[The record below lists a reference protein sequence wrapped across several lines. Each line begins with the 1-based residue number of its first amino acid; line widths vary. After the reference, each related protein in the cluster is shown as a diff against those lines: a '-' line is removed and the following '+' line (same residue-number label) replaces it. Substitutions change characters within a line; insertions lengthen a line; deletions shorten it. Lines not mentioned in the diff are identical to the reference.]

1 MVEHKIFCALDTPD
15 LEEARK
21 LGATLGPHVA
31 GIKLGLEFFMAQGI
45 LGLKALLSLN
55 VPIFLDLKFHDI
67 PNTAAGAVREAAKL
81 GVAYLTVH
89 TSGGEAML
97 RAVMDSASQGA
108 QSVNKPRPKVLG
120 VTVLTSL
127 NAAETKAIGLAEQ
140 PEKQVLR
147 LAGLAAT
154 AGLDGVVASPLE
166 APLIKQ
172 AFGATLLVVTPGI
185 RPLTAAMGDQQRTLT
200 PRHALAN
207 GADYLVIG
215 RPITQSPDPLQTLL
229 SINQDIAAQ

>member
-1 MVEHKIFCALDTPD
+1 
-15 LEEARK
+15 
-21 LGATLGPHVA
+21 
-31 GIKLGLEFFMAQGI
+31 MAQGL
-45 LGLKALLSLN
+45 LGVKALLSLN

-81 GVAYLTVH
+81 GVTYLTVH

-97 RAVMDSASQGA
+97 RAVMDAASQGA

-127 NAAETKAIGLAEQ
+127 NTAETKAIGFAEQ

-147 LAGLAAT
+147 LAGLAAA

-172 AFGATLLVVTPGI
+172 AFGAKLLIVTPGI
-185 RPLTAAMGDQQRTLT
+185 RPLTAGMGDQQRTLP
-200 PRHALAN
+200 PRQALAN

-215 RPITQSPDPLQTLL
+215 RPITESPDPLQTLL
-229 SINQDIAAQ
+229 SINQDIATQ

>member
-1 MVEHKIFCALDTPD
+1 MEEHKIFCALDTPD

-21 LGATLGPHVA
+21 LTAMLAPHLA
-31 GIKLGLEFFMAQGI
+31 GIKLGLEFFMAQGL
-45 LGLKALLSLN
+45 LGVKALLLLN

-97 RAVMDSASQGA
+97 RAVMDAANEGA

-127 NAAETKAIGLAEQ
+127 NSAETSAIGFAGQ

-147 LAGLAAT
+147 LAGLAAN
-154 AGLDGVVASPLE
+154 AGLDGIVASPLE

-185 RPLTAAMGDQQRTLT
+185 RPLTAAVGDQQRTLT
-200 PRHALAN
+200 PKQALAN

-215 RPITQSPDPLQTLL
+215 RPITQSPDPLQALL

>member
-1 MVEHKIFCALDTPD
+1 MMEHKIFCALDTPD
-15 LEEARK
+15 LEKARK
-21 LGATLGPHVA
+21 LAATLAPHVA
-31 GIKLGLEFFMAQGI
+31 GIKLGLEFFMAQGL
-45 LGLKALLSLN
+45 LGVKALLSLN

-81 GVAYLTVH
+81 GVTYLTVH

-97 RAVMDSASQGA
+97 RAVMDAASQGA

-127 NAAETKAIGLAEQ
+127 NTAETKAIGFAEQ

-147 LAGLAAT
+147 LAGLAAA

-172 AFGATLLVVTPGI
+172 AFGAKLLIVTPGI
-185 RPLTAAMGDQQRTLT
+185 RPLTAGMGDQQRTLP
-200 PRHALAN
+200 PRQALAN

-215 RPITQSPDPLQTLL
+215 RPITESPDPLQTLL
-229 SINQDIAAQ
+229 SINQDIATQ